1 MSEQQFEKALASA
14 DKAQMEIAWLDEHKG
29 KNITALSVNN
39 SLTDIVII
47 VTSSSVR
54 HGKSLADGLVQF
66 CKENK
71 IEYFGKEGYDAGTWI
86 LVDLNDVIVHILSEE
101 SRELYNLEGL
111 LRDAEPFLLQNRS

>member
-1 MSEQQFEKALASA
+1 MTEQDHGKTFGSSE
-14 DKAQMEIAWLDEHKG
+14 KAQMEIAWLEEHKG

-39 SLTDIVII
+39 SLTDVVII

-54 HGKSLADGLVQF
+54 HGKSLADGLIEF
-66 CKENK
+66 CKANHFEF
-71 IEYFGKEGYDAGTWI
+71 FGKEGYDTGSWI